1 MDENEKKHEI
11 EWLMGSIKRD
21 YARMKTKFIVNIILI
36 IVFVLLVGFGHYTNA
51 PEAKDMVDISIIDGP
66 KWAVIAI
73 WTLIGVFI
81 LFQTFSPYITGKRI
95 NKVSDARELIR
106 ILDQERKVKWYLIAI
121 ASVGAIAYAIISA
134 STLEIK
140 VINILILA
148 RELLS
153 AKMDTED
160 MLWWFAAIV
169 LSICLIVMGDITDG
183 IIFIVLSIGTF
194 LYRRYT
200 GYNPKNDGPDN
211 EIKQLREL
219 LK

>member
-81 LFQTFSPYITGKRI
+81 LFQASMEYDHIVVTKGNEKAFVPIRACEAGRRI
-95 NKVSDARELIR
+95 EKY
-106 ILDQERKVKWYLIAI
+106 DQL
-121 ASVGAIAYAIISA
+121 
-134 STLEIK
+134 
-140 VINILILA
+140 N
-148 RELLS
+148 
-153 AKMDTED
+153 
-160 MLWWFAAIV
+160 
-169 LSICLIVMGDITDG
+169 
-183 IIFIVLSIGTF
+183 
-194 LYRRYT
+194 
-200 GYNPKNDGPDN
+200 
-211 EIKQLREL
+211 
-219 LK
+219 